1 MKILF
6 IFLLCNPEKPEFTLS
21 FPDKC
26 SRGLTF
32 FKNYAR
38 FLIVKGCD
46 EDMRFRKDSQRGCR
60 LVKGRRTPA
69 ETDTTSELQV
79 GNGLPGA
86 PVTVS
91 MSGGHV
97 PQPGWNR
104 GILCIPPLIFS
115 GCGYFLYPP
124 LNQKGG
130 IYHARRKSVHL

>member
-38 FLIVKGCD
+38 FLTVKGCD

-97 PQPGWNR
+97 RNQG
-104 GILCIPPLIFS
+104 GTVE
-115 GCGYFLYPP
+115 YALYPTP
-124 LNQKGG
+124 DSSG
-130 IYHARRKSVHL
+130 V